1 MSTGGRPD
9 ISHYLGIGGCYG
21 GIGKSGD
28 GIGGFRDGIGKSGDG
43 IGGFRDG
50 IGKSGDGIGGFR
62 DGIGGFLN
70 CLMYWLYHCWG
81 LAFKINS
88 ERIYL
93 KVPSHRY

>member
-21 GIGKSGD
+21 GIGKPGD

-43 IGGFRDG
+43 IGGF
-50 IGKSGDGIGGFR
+50 
-62 DGIGGFLN
+62 LN

-81 LAFKINS
+81 LA
-88 ERIYL
+88 L
-93 KVPSHRY
+93 

>member
-43 IGGFRDG
+43 IGGF
-50 IGKSGDGIGGFR
+50 
-62 DGIGGFLN
+62 LN

-81 LAFKINS
+81 LA
-88 ERIYL
+88 L
-93 KVPSHRY
+93 